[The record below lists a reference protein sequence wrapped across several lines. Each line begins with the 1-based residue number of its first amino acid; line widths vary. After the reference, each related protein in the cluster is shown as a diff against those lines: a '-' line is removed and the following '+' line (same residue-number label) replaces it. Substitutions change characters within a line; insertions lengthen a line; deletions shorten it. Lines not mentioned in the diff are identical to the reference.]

1 MTAILYLSR
10 TLFFCS
16 LVLSPLILLFH
27 HLCRTLDRSI
37 CSRTIALIWS
47 VLLLRLCLP
56 IPAFFRRSHCRHG
69 KRHPFTL
76 HRRKPRNP
84 RYWKRPYCLH
94 FPQTVLQ

>member
-47 VLLLRLCLP
+47 VLLWRLC
-56 IPAFFRRSHCRHG
+56 
-69 KRHPFTL
+69 RHPFTL

>member
-56 IPAFFRRSHCRHG
+56 IPAFFS
-69 KRHPFTL
+69 PITL
-76 HRRKPRNP
+76 PTRDAAS
-84 RYWKRPYCLH
+84 LH
-94 FPQTVLQ
+94 VTPPETA